1 MITPVLFILFPLAVG
16 VALMPLARKPKAS
29 VGIVCV
35 ASMLLAALALFM
47 PDDLVIQ
54 FAGRR
59 FVFSETLSVLGRQ
72 LTVGPEDLTLVAWL
86 FVLNTLW
93 NLPSRSFKISMW
105 FNALSL
111 ILTSLWIA
119 VLAVEP
125 FLYAALIIEIIALL
139 SVPLLSPR
147 RAGWT
152 GIIALPDF

>member
-29 VGIVCV
+29 VAIVCV

-72 LTVGPEDLTLVAWL
+72 LTVGPEDLTLLAWL
-86 FVLNTLW
+86 FVQRRK
-93 NLPSRSFKISMW
+93 PSDT
-105 FNALSL
+105 AA
-111 ILTSLWIA
+111 ILFSSGSEGA
-119 VLAVEP
+119 
-125 FLYAALIIEIIALL
+125 
-139 SVPLLSPR
+139 PR
-147 RAGWT
+147 
-152 GIIALPDF
+152 